1 MAVFVSRSHYFHDEK
16 TVVRGETVAFNN
28 LERASAEYTALKT
41 LYKSLR
47 KAILN
52 TPDLMK
58 TYVALKQKRRLDS
71 LLKQHIGT
79 IKKTTDLKTKHLRQQ
94 GRTPNLTLAQL
105 RVVSAKLK
113 KVTET
118 AKTQTLAAEVA
129 LKSSKAKY
137 LLNLRARRLQA
148 QGKSRVLS
156 SFAVPVIAITSADTS
171 SLHFI
176 GYLLPELGL
185 TILLSVVLI
194 LLAIGL
200 GQARSKKALA
210 LESLVAL
217 RRGLS
222 FVLALYVMQ
231 FCCASELALFNGYV
245 LTSSYVIALKIL
257 TVFSGRFIL
266 SSSENYLRSHSRH
279 LLEYP
284 VTLTLAVLFMLLL
297 VSAGHLIS
305 AFLALV
311 GFSLNL
317 YVLILFDATTAVAR
331 EAGVKYFYLSTISSG
346 LMLYGIFL
354 IFLITGTG
362 HFLDISQI
370 LATEGELVAIAEPL
384 LQLALTFLF
393 VGLFFKL
400 SAFPGHL

>member
-1 MAVFVSRSHYFHDEK
+1 MAVFTSRSHYFHDEN
-16 TVVRGETVAFNN
+16 TVVKGETAAFNN
-28 LERASAEYTALKT
+28 LERASEEYTALKT

-47 KAILN
+47 KTVLN

-71 LLKQHIGT
+71 LLLQQIFT
-79 IKKTTDLKTKHLRQQ
+79 IKNTAAQKTARLRKQ
-94 GRTPNLTLAQL
+94 GRNPKLTLAQL
-105 RVVSAKLK
+105 RIVSAQLK
-113 KVTET
+113 KVAAT
-118 AKTQTLAAEVA
+118 AKTQTLAAEAA
-129 LKSSKAKY
+129 LKTSKAKY
-137 LLNLRARRLQA
+137 LTSLRARRLQA
-148 QGKSRVLS
+148 QEKSRMIS
-156 SFAVPVIAITSADTS
+156 SFAAPVIAVTPTDTS

-176 GYLLPELGL
+176 GHLLPELGL
-185 TILLSVVLI
+185 TLLLATVLI
-194 LLAIGL
+194 FLAIGL

-231 FCCASELALFNGYV
+231 LCCTSEVSLFNGYV
-245 LTSSYVIALKIL
+245 LTSAYIIALKIL
-257 TVFSGRFIL
+257 TVFAGRFIL
-266 SSSENYLRSHSRH
+266 SSSESYLRAHPRH

-284 VTLTLAVLFMLLL
+284 ITLTLAVLFMLLL

-370 LATEGELVAIAEPL
+370 LATEGELVALAEPL